1 MMKFALTGQQI
12 MHSKSP
18 ALFAAAYHNHRR
30 YSYEL
35 LPATTIGQA
44 MSLFHSLSLLGMN
57 VTAPY
62 KQKVLVYL
70 DKFSKEVEQVG
81 AANVVLRQG
90 GQLVAYNTDVVG
102 VTDAFIQNGVAIQGK
117 TALVLGA
124 GGAGQAATYALKKGG
139 ARVFWANRSI
149 AGIKTVAKHYKV
161 DCLPLDDVSKHL
173 AEVNLVV
180 NTLPVMAPAL
190 ENLPLNET
198 HVVLDA
204 DYKHNPLAKLSA
216 ERHARYISGLS
227 WLLWQAV
234 PAFFYFTGV
243 MPDVPAMKRVLF
255 PSNDFPL

>member
-1 MMKFALTGQQI
+1 MKFALTGQQI

-18 ALFAAAYHNHRR
+18 ALFAAAYHSHRR

-35 LPATTIGQA
+35 LPAATIGQA
-44 MSLFHSLSLLGMN
+44 MSLFHSLSLQGMN

-70 DKFSKEVEQVG
+70 DKFSKEVEQTG
-81 AANVVLRQG
+81 AANVVIRQG
-90 GQLVAYNTDVVG
+90 GQLLAYNTDVAG

-124 GGAGQAATYALKKGG
+124 GGAGQAAAYALKQGG
-139 ARVFWANRSI
+139 SRVLWANRTI
-149 AGIKTVAKHYKV
+149 AGVKAVANHYKASY
-161 DCLPLDDVSKHL
+161 LLLDDVAKCL

-180 NTLPVMAPAL
+180 NTLPVMTPAL

-204 DYKHNPLAKLSA
+204 DYEHNPLAKLTA

-255 PSNDFPL
+255 PNNNVSQS